1 MSSSLVGNAA
11 QRVLAAGVCL
21 AVLGG
26 AIAVPVASA
35 QSTPL
40 VDRQLF
46 FGDPEISGSQLSPNG
61 RFLSFVKPYKGTRNV
76 WVKGIDEPF
85 SAARPVTADMK
96 RPVAQY
102 FWSRDSRY
110 VLFVQDQGGDEN
122 FNVYAVDPT
131 AAPAADTGVP
141 AARNITDA
149 KGVRAFIYAVPKS
162 DPDAIFVG
170 FNDRDP
176 AWHDLYKVKISTG
189 ERTLL
194 RKNTDRL
201 TGWVFDL
208 SDQLRLATRSADS
221 GATEVLRVDAEAF
234 TKVYE
239 CTVFETCAPFR
250 FHKDGK
256 RVYMASN
263 KGDADLV
270 RLTLFDPATGA
281 EAIVETDP
289 QKRVDLGNALFS
301 EVTNEL
307 VATVYE
313 DERTR
318 YVFHDTAFES
328 DYKALQARM
337 PGFDLSFQSSTAD
350 EQKWIVVASS
360 DVEPAIVST
369 FDRKTKGVSRLYQA
383 REALPRDALSPM
395 KAITY
400 RSSDG
405 LDVPAFLTLPKGLPA
420 KNLPLVVFPHGGPW
434 ARDGWGYDGSA
445 QFLANRGY
453 AVLQPNF
460 RGSTGYGKKFLDA
473 GNKQWGEK
481 MQDDLTWGVK
491 HLVDQGM
498 VDGKRVAIMGGSY
511 GGYATLA
518 GVAFTPDVYAAAVS
532 IVGPSNLI
540 TLLDSIPPYWEA
552 GRKQFY
558 ERMGD
563 PTTPAGKAQLERQSP
578 LNSAAKI
585 KTPLLVVQGANDPR
599 VKKAESDQ
607 IVIALRDRGFPVE
620 YLVAPDEG
628 HGFARPINNL
638 AMYATIESFLAK
650 HIGGRAQQDR
660 PADVAKR
667 LEEITVDPRT
677 VVLAKPVD
685 TASVGAPRPAVP
697 LKPTT
702 EHYGITIAL
711 NGQTLQ
717 MATETVITEE
727 GGDIVIV
734 DTATTPMGKAV
745 DTVRLDKTTLV
756 LKKRTVAQ
764 GPVAMSFEVTGSR
777 ARGEVKV
784 SESPRVID
792 FDLGGPLFAD
802 GAGAYHVLATLP
814 LAEGYTTSFRNFDA
828 MGQKTRVLQL
838 KVSGTESV
846 TVPAGTFEAMKVEL
860 TNTVDAARSTI
871 YVSTSDR
878 RVVKIESVAPQ
889 MNGAILTAE
898 LK

>member
-85 SAARPVTADMK
+85 SAARPITADMK

-281 EAIVETDP
+281 EALVEADP
-289 QKRVDLGNALFS
+289 QTRVDLGNALFS

-318 YVFHDTAFES
+318 
-328 DYKALQARM
+328 
-337 PGFDLSFQSSTAD
+337 
-350 EQKWIVVASS
+350 
-360 DVEPAIVST
+360 
-369 FDRKTKGVSRLYQA
+369 
-383 REALPRDALSPM
+383 
-395 KAITY
+395 
-400 RSSDG
+400 
-405 LDVPAFLTLPKGLPA
+405 
-420 KNLPLVVFPHGGPW
+420 
-434 ARDGWGYDGSA
+434 
-445 QFLANRGY
+445 
-453 AVLQPNF
+453 
-460 RGSTGYGKKFLDA
+460 
-473 GNKQWGEK
+473 
-481 MQDDLTWGVK
+481 
-491 HLVDQGM
+491 
-498 VDGKRVAIMGGSY
+498 
-511 GGYATLA
+511 
-518 GVAFTPDVYAAAVS
+518 
-532 IVGPSNLI
+532 
-540 TLLDSIPPYWEA
+540 
-552 GRKQFY
+552 
-558 ERMGD
+558 
-563 PTTPAGKAQLERQSP
+563 
-578 LNSAAKI
+578 
-585 KTPLLVVQGANDPR
+585 
-599 VKKAESDQ
+599 
-607 IVIALRDRGFPVE
+607 
-620 YLVAPDEG
+620 
-628 HGFARPINNL
+628 
-638 AMYATIESFLAK
+638 
-650 HIGGRAQQDR
+650 
-660 PADVAKR
+660 
-667 LEEITVDPRT
+667 
-677 VVLAKPVD
+677 
-685 TASVGAPRPAVP
+685 
-697 LKPTT
+697 
-702 EHYGITIAL
+702 
-711 NGQTLQ
+711 
-717 MATETVITEE
+717 
-727 GGDIVIV
+727 
-734 DTATTPMGKAV
+734 
-745 DTVRLDKTTLV
+745 
-756 LKKRTVAQ
+756 
-764 GPVAMSFEVTGSR
+764 
-777 ARGEVKV
+777 
-784 SESPRVID
+784 
-792 FDLGGPLFAD
+792 
-802 GAGAYHVLATLP
+802 
-814 LAEGYTTSFRNFDA
+814 
-828 MGQKTRVLQL
+828 
-838 KVSGTESV
+838 
-846 TVPAGTFEAMKVEL
+846 
-860 TNTVDAARSTI
+860 
-871 YVSTSDR
+871 
-878 RVVKIESVAPQ
+878 
-889 MNGAILTAE
+889 
-898 LK
+898 